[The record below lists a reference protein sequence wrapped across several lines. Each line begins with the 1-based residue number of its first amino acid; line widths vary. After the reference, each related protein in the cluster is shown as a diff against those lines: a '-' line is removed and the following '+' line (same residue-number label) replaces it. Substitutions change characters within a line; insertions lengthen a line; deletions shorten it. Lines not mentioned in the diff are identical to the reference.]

1 MPAWKQPVSRKYK
14 ITNAIRKLM
23 SPSYNEREMLALL
36 QNESTQKQ
44 GFEMVVARYSEQLY
58 WQIRRMVLSHE
69 DANDL
74 LQNTFIKAW
83 MNLDYFRAEAKLS
96 TWLYRIALNE
106 CLTFL
111 NKQRATVTVSLDDPE
126 ADALQKLESD
136 PYFSGDKVQMAL
148 QKALLALP
156 EKQRMVFNLKYY
168 QEMKYEEMSEIFG
181 TSVGSLKASYHHAVK
196 KIEKFLSEEY

>member
-1 MPAWKQPVSRKYK
+1 MD
-14 ITNAIRKLM
+14 
-23 SPSYNEREMLALL
+23 PSYNEREVLALL
-36 QNESTQKQ
+36 QDERTQKQ
-44 GFEMVVARYSEQLY
+44 GFERVVARYGEQLY

-83 MNLDYFRAEAKLS
+83 TNIDYFRAEAKLS

-111 NKQRATVTVSLDDPE
+111 NRQRATVSLDDPE
-126 ADALQKLESD
+126 ADVFQKLEGD
-136 PYFSGDKVQMAL
+136 AYFSGDKAQMLL
-148 QKALLALP
+148 QKALLTLP

-181 TSVGSLKASYHHAVK
+181 TSVGALKASYHHAVK
-196 KIEKFLSEEY
+196 KIEKFLDEAY